1 MCVGIGGGGGGGGG
15 GEESSVFLLC
25 HNNTHLGAQIDVFCQ
40 RAVCEGV
47 LEMVGVD
54 AGAMGDH

>member
-1 MCVGIGGGGGGGGG
+1 MCWYGGGG
-15 GEESSVFLLC
+15 SSVFLLS